1 MSTSIDQT
9 LSDGEALVVLDDQL
23 KARAANQAFYR
34 TFRLAPEET
43 IGVRIDEL
51 GGRKWDTRLTELLG
65 NVLSGRSETEHF
77 ELIADRE
84 DPARALFWLSASLV
98 PSEAGD
104 RTILLAFENV
114 TARKQDG
121 DVLAER
127 TQELEEFARFAGE
140 TAHTFNNI
148 LTVIGMTSDML
159 RAEAAAG
166 TAQSA
171 DLDEIILATARAAEL
186 TRELLNSSRRTLPQP
201 TGLDMVRVGR
211 DGVDL
216 AAVASAMSEGTAQE
230 PEKRYG
236 KLQLSPP
243 DGGAEQTGGETILL
257 VDDEASLLSLARRV
271 LSEDG
276 YRILVAEDGAVALR
290 IAAGEVGEID
300 LIVTD
305 LEMPTL
311 GGRGLVEELNE
322 LSPTLKVLFISGYSD
337 NELLRR
343 GVRYAES
350 RFLRK
355 PFSPEELRTA
365 VRTALGRA
373 APVRA

>member
-1 MSTSIDQT
+1 METTIDQT

-77 ELIADRE
+77 DLIADSD

-98 PSEAGD
+98 PSDGGD
-104 RTILLAFENV
+104 RRILLAFENV
-114 TARKQDG
+114 TAKKQDG

-127 TQELEEFARFAGE
+127 TQELEEFARFAGK

-148 LTVIGMTSDML
+148 LTVIAMTSDML
-159 RAEAAAG
+159 RAEAAEG
-166 TAQSA
+166 TTQAA
-171 DLDEIILATARAAEL
+171 DLDEINLAARRAAEL
-186 TRELLNSSRRTLPQP
+186 TRELLNLSRRTLPQP
-201 TGLDMVRVGR
+201 TGLDSVRVGR
-211 DGVDL
+211 SGADL
-216 AAVASAMSEGTAQE
+216 AAAASDLEGESAEE

-236 KLQLSPP
+236 RLQLSPP
-243 DGGAEQTGGETILL
+243 DGGAEQLGGETILL
-257 VDDEASLLSLARRV
+257 VDDEPALLSLARRV
-271 LSEDG
+271 LAEDG
-276 YRILVAEDGAVALR
+276 YRILVAGDGAVALR

-300 LIVTD
+300 LVVTD

-311 GGRGLVEELNE
+311 GGRGMVEELTE
-322 LSPTLKVLFISGYSD
+322 LSPTLKVLFMSGYSD

-355 PFSPEELRTA
+355 PFSPEELRAA
-365 VRTALGRA
+365 VRAALGRA
-373 APVRA
+373 APIRA

>member
-1 MSTSIDQT
+1 MNSTIDQT

-23 KARAANQAFYR
+23 RARAANQAFYR

-51 GGRKWDTRLTELLG
+51 GGRKWGARLTNLLG
-65 NVLSGRSETEHF
+65 NVLHGRSETEHF
-77 ELIADRE
+77 ELIADSE

-98 PSEAGD
+98 PSDAGD

-114 TARKQDG
+114 SAKKQDG

-127 TQELEEFARFAGE
+127 TQELEEFARFAGR

-159 RAEAAAG
+159 RSDAG
-166 TAQSA
+166 EGTPQAA
-171 DLDEIILATARAAEL
+171 DLDEINVATKRAAEL

-201 TGLDMVRVGR
+201 TGLDSVRVGR
-211 DGVDL
+211 SGAELAAALDGVEHQ
-216 AAVASAMSEGTAQE
+216 SSGE

-236 KLQLSPP
+236 RLQLSPP
-243 DGGAEQTGGETILL
+243 DGSTDQMGSQTILL
-257 VDDEASLLSLARRV
+257 VDDEPALLSLARRV
-271 LSEDG
+271 LAEDG

-300 LIVTD
+300 LV
-305 LEMPTL
+305 
-311 GGRGLVEELNE
+311 V
-322 LSPTLKVLFISGYSD
+322 
-337 NELLRR
+337 
-343 GVRYAES
+343 
-350 RFLRK
+350 
-355 PFSPEELRTA
+355 
-365 VRTALGRA
+365 
-373 APVRA
+373 